1 VYVRAAAA
9 RCVFLRWGVHSN
21 AVPVDSM
28 VLVES
33 SVSQKGAICLGS
45 HLVRFCH
52 SFGMTGASLWQEI
65 HFMAVVL
72 FTLNLVYR
80 LGLCFMSVCLSQM
93 FLSILNCDMKSST

>member
-1 VYVRAAAA
+1 
-9 RCVFLRWGVHSN
+9 
-21 AVPVDSM
+21 M

-80 LGLCFMSVCLSQM
+80 LGLCFMSICLSQM